1 MALNKIFWSQI
12 DAETIPI
19 GEEIN
24 LGTNVSYINNV
35 YLTDLW
41 VNGVNIYDLL
51 YTGTTI
57 WHQTGSFYATT
68 NNLQVTGSMTIKG
81 DLIVEGK
88 TTLVQNTILGD
99 ESLIVSG
106 VMKLVK
112 SEIESASFF
121 IENLGTIA
129 DRGDGSVLDLGFF

>member
-12 DAETIPI
+12 DTETIPA
-19 GEEIN
+19 GEDIN
-24 LGTNVSYINNV
+24 LGTSIGYINDI
-35 YLTDLW
+35 YTTDLW
-41 VNGVNIYDLL
+41 INGVNIYDLVGD
-51 YTGTTI
+51 TSI

-68 NNLQVTGSMTIKG
+68 NDLEVTGSMTIKG
-81 DLIVEGK
+81 DLRVEGK
-88 TTLVQNTILGD
+88 TTLVQNQAPGD

-112 SEIESASFF
+112 SEIQSASLY

-129 DRGDGSVLDLGFF
+129 DRGQGEVIDLGFF